1 MQSRRGRFVVAHCL
15 SREAILN
22 ALVILALRRWI
33 DIDLDKATE
42 PFVEQVVMA

>member
-1 MQSRRGRFVVAHCL
+1 VEDSLSPNAFRGKPFF
-15 SREAILN
+15 N
-22 ALVILALRRWI
+22 TLVILALRRWI